1 MSGET
6 SVIPSKNLLPTR
18 KVSADKFYLASSS
31 SYSHTH
37 IPTNFH
43 INKFDNFEVQLKIY
57 KFNPISEG
65 GGLNYPTYG
74 KSLLKSR
81 EVLIEP

>member
-1 MSGET
+1 MVSGET

-65 GGLNYPTYG
+65 GAELSHLWKVAFEIQRG
-74 KSLLKSR
+74 
-81 EVLIEP
+81 ID